1 MNTEEHDKN
10 YQKIIARAWADAEFA
25 ERLSSDPKGALAE
38 QGIEVPDE
46 FEVKVTHANAN
57 ELHII
62 IPPNYQ
68 KIIARAW
75 ADAEFAER
83 AGRFRRARRRGAG
96 GRQRGGGGGGTAG
109 TAGTV
114 GSAGSVCGTIAT
126 FACVGTAGS
135 AG

>member
-62 IPPNYQ
+62 IPPMPEGFGELGDEELE
-68 KIIARAW
+68 AVS
-75 ADAEFAER
+75 
-83 AGRFRRARRRGAG
+83 
-96 GRQRGGGGGGTAG
+96 GGGGGALRGPRVRWVPLVA
-109 TAGTV
+109 
-114 GSAGSVCGTIAT
+114 
-126 FACVGTAGS
+126 FAALSPLLPALVPRAQQDRPRVPRGPRT
-135 AG
+135 

>member
-25 ERLSSDPKGALAE
+25 ERLSSDPKGVLAE

-62 IPPNYQ
+62 IPPMPEGFEELGDEELE
-68 KIIARAW
+68 AVS
-75 ADAEFAER
+75 
-83 AGRFRRARRRGAG
+83 
-96 GRQRGGGGGGTAG
+96 GGGHCGDRGYGG
-109 TAGTV
+109 
-114 GSAGSVCGTIAT
+114 
-126 FACVGTAGS
+126 
-135 AG
+135 